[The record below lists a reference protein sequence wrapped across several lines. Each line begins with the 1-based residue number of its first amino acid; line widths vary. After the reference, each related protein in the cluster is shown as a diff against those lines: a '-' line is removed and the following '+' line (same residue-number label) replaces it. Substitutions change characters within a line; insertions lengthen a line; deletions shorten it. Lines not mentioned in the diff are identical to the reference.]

1 MPANSSRIRRRGNAR
16 ANDLKT
22 ALVTG
27 SGRGIGRAIALKFAE
42 RHKNVAVLDID
53 FAAAEETAALVNL
66 RGGRAIALAAD
77 VTDRPTVETA
87 FDSAVTE
94 LGPIQV
100 LVNNAG
106 VLAVEPFEVL
116 SYETWSRVLNVN
128 LNGAFHASQVFLR
141 RLLSSRLPGAIV
153 NMSSVSAKIAFNG
166 SSSYNVSKAAIEG
179 LTRCLAVEYGQHGI
193 RCNAVAPGI
202 IVTEMTKSAL
212 LDDGLKSEWRQRV
225 PMRDFGSIDNVADT
239 VVFLASEE
247 AGYIN
252 GESIVVDGGALANWS
267 KPDDTTRPVRR
278 TWD

>member
-1 MPANSSRIRRRGNAR
+1 M
-16 ANDLKT
+16 KT
-22 ALVTG
+22 VLITG

-42 RHKNVAVLDID
+42 RHKDVAVLDID
-53 FAAAEETAALVNL
+53 LAAAEETAALVNL
-66 RGGRAIALAAD
+66 RGGRAVALAAD

-87 FDSAVTE
+87 FDSAVAE

-106 VLAVEPFEVL
+106 VLAMEPFEDL

-153 NMSSVSAKIAFNG
+153 NLSSVSAKIAFNG

-202 IVTEMTKSAL
+202 IVTEMTKPAL
-212 LDDGLKSEWRQRV
+212 QDDELKSEWRQRV

-278 TWD
+278 KWN